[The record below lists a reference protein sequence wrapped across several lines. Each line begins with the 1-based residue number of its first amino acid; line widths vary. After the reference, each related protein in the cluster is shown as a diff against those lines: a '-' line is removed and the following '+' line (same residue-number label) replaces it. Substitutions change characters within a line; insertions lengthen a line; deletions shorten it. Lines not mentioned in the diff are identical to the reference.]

1 MIKKLLKPLV
11 LLTLLSG
18 CGELA
23 LLSSGTGVIVSQNSY
38 AKIYNGIDLATSIT
52 TKKDI
57 KTHAYNYILE
67 AKRIKNLVFKKN
79 ILHDFDNLNPD
90 VVISYKVIV
99 SKLYQPDKGFFKV
112 KNMENYIPYI
122 KEFHTTEKQNYIMAY
137 GGQI

>member
-38 AKIYNGIDLATSIT
+38 AKIYNGLDLATSLT

-90 VVISYKVIV
+90 VVISYKIIV
-99 SKLYQPDKGFFKV
+99 SELYQPDKGFFKV

-122 KEFHTTEKQNYIMAY
+122 KEVHTTKKQNYIMAY

>member
-67 AKRIKNLVFKKN
+67 AKRIKNLE
-79 ILHDFDNLNPD
+79 ILTLRK
-90 VVISYKVIV
+90 I
-99 SKLYQPDKGFFKV
+99 GV
-112 KNMENYIPYI
+112 KI
-122 KEFHTTEKQNYIMAY
+122 
-137 GGQI
+137 

>member
-11 LLTLLSG
+11 LLTLLGG

-38 AKIYNGIDLATSIT
+38 AKIYNGLDLATSLT

-67 AKRIKNLVFKKN
+67 AKRIKNLVFQKN

-90 VVISYKVIV
+90 VVISYKIIV
-99 SKLYQPDKGFFKV
+99 SELYQPDKGFFKV
-112 KNMENYIPYI
+112 KNMENYRPYI
-122 KEFHTTEKQNYIMAY
+122 KEFHTTKKQNYIMAY

>member
-38 AKIYNGIDLATSIT
+38 AKIYNGLDLATSLT

>member
-57 KTHAYNYILE
+57 KTDAYNYILE

-99 SKLYQPDKGFFKV
+99 SKLYQQDKGFFKV

>member
-23 LLSSGTGVIVSQNSY
+23 ILSSGTGLVVSQNSY
-38 AKIYNGIDLATSIT
+38 AKIYNSINLATSLT

-57 KTHAYNYILE
+57 KTHAYNYALE
-67 AKRIKNLVFKKN
+67 AKKIKDLVLKKMPT
-79 ILHDFDNLNPD
+79 HDFDDSNPD
-90 VVISYKVIV
+90 VVISYKVII
-99 SKLYQPDKGFFKV
+99 SELYKPDMVFSKV
-112 KNMENYIPYI
+112 KNMKNYRPYV
-122 KEFHTTEKQNYIMAY
+122 KEFHTTKKQNYIMAY

>member
-99 SKLYQPDKGFFKV
+99 SKLYQPDKGFF
-112 KNMENYIPYI
+112 
-122 KEFHTTEKQNYIMAY
+122 
-137 GGQI
+137 

>member
-57 KTHAYNYILE
+57 KTDAYNYILE

>member
-18 CGELA
+18 CGEFA
-23 LLSSGTGVIVSQNSY
+23 LLSSGTGLVVSQNSY
-38 AKIYNGIDLATSIT
+38 AKIYNGLDLATSLT

-57 KTHAYNYILE
+57 KTHAYNYVLE
-67 AKRIKNLVFKKN
+67 AKRIKNLVFQKK
-79 ILHDFDNLNPD
+79 ISHDFEGLNPD

-99 SKLYQPDKGFFKV
+99 SELYQPDKAFFKV
-112 KNMENYIPYI
+112 KNMENYRPYV
-122 KEFHTTEKQNYIMAY
+122 KEFHTTKKQNYIMAY

>member
-1 MIKKLLKPLV
+1 MIKKLLKPLI

-38 AKIYNGIDLATSIT
+38 AKIYNGLDLATSLT

-57 KTHAYNYILE
+57 KTHAYNYVLE
-67 AKRIKNLVFKKN
+67 AKKIKNLVFQKK
-79 ILHDFDNLNPD
+79 ISHDFEGLNPD
-90 VVISYKVIV
+90 IIISYKVII
-99 SKLYQPDKGFFKV
+99 SELYQPDKGFFKV
-112 KNMENYIPYI
+112 KNMKNYIPYI
-122 KEFHTTEKQNYIMAY
+122 KEFHTTKKQNYIMAY

>member
-23 LLSSGTGVIVSQNSY
+23 LLSSGTGLIVSQNSY
-38 AKIYNGIDLATSIT
+38 AKIYNSIDLATSIT

-57 KTHAYNYILE
+57 KTHAYNYVLE
-67 AKRIKNLVFKKN
+67 AKRIKNLVFQKK
-79 ILHDFDNLNPD
+79 ISHDFEGLNPD

-99 SKLYQPDKGFFKV
+99 SELYQPDKAFFKV
-112 KNMENYIPYI
+112 KNMENYRPNYWTTQKYI
-122 KEFHTTEKQNYIMAY
+122 TAY